1 MQKRLSPVKT
11 GLKAIYYGALTFS
24 LFLIHFYALSAR
36 SVAEQDI
43 HKVILSLEFENATL
57 YEAFDQLE
65 KASGFHVVYN
75 RGMIDAN
82 KRINYIASNKTLAAI
97 LSKILGEEYQFNQ
110 IENNI
115 VISNKSVPHFREG
128 WGIIQGT
135 ITDKDTGDPLIGAN
149 IWIDALTTGTTTNIS
164 GDYRLEQVP
173 EGTYVVMIS
182 YIGYITQTIRDV
194 QVNQKEVT
202 KMDIS
207 LAPSVMRLSDVVVQ
221 GTIDVKNVDVQNT
234 TELEMID
241 QIKTSNLIVTGIS
254 NEQIIRSLDF
264 NASEVVQ
271 RAPGVTVV
279 NDFINIRGLNERYNL
294 VFLDDMIAP
303 SSESDKRAFSFD
315 MLPSNVIDQ
324 VLIYRSPAPELPGD
338 FAGGIVKVETKN
350 SVPARQIQLN
360 VSSQYRQG
368 TTFDNVYSSN
378 GGDTDWLG
386 FDDGTRQLPSSFPD
400 RGGIPFVNIRDND
413 LSSTLPQTVADNAGL
428 ARQINSD
435 WSLVPDDFS
444 LDQRV
449 NLNYYDSWKIGK
461 TRLNN
466 LTAAFYS
473 REHRAFERQSQVGP
487 ATAGYGNVYTDS
499 LAQIDSWVGVMQNF
513 NLTIGKN
520 TSVQFNN
527 FFNNV
532 AEDRTIVRDGVDKGG
547 VGSTGDTLRQV
558 QFYWEERFL
567 YSGQITATHEFGQ
580 SIRHSIKGGGGY
592 SLIRQDIPNQR
603 QYQVRRNESFQ
614 PGTNQVFLVEEQ
626 GAEGLEYNLLNFQN
640 TNEYTQTYFLDYKL
654 ELPNRIHIK
663 VGGFAELKER
673 DFDNRFITIRPS
685 PEIVFGE
692 GIPQTG
698 PRREFVMS
706 EIFAPENFRLD
717 GTGLLIL
724 EENLEGS
731 SYNAT
736 NDMLAGYIGVYWPF
750 FEDKLSVYAGTRYEW
765 NELQLRTN
773 LLGLDD
779 VNDEFANV
787 DQLNRFWLPSVNLQY
802 KFRDDMSIRAA
813 YGKTLNRPQFREL
826 SVFSYFDFDLNANI
840 RGNAN
845 LIPAE
850 IHNFDLRWEYYPG
863 PSEWISAGLF
873 YKDFSNP
880 IEFYSLTTRG
890 SIRENL
896 APFNS
901 ESAESYGME
910 IEVRKNLSF
919 LPFPQARHF
928 SLLANFAWLDNEVD
942 VDTAIFEVFAPDL
955 IESGRPLQGSANLVV
970 NASLVYDNKLTGTT
984 ANLQYNVFGQRLF
997 LSANGFVSDIYEM
1010 PRHMLD
1016 FNVRQR
1022 IGRNFELQAG
1032 VKNILNQLVR
1042 FYRDFVRDEEYD
1054 PDEPLDTSVNDRESG
1069 SDYYFRRFEE
1079 GRYYSLGVNYII
1091 R

>member
-135 ITDKDTGDPLIGAN
+135 ITNKDTGDPLIGAN

-207 LAPSVMRLSDVVVQ
+207 LAPSVMRLSDVVVE

-386 FDDGTRQLPSSFPD
+386 FDDGTRQLPSNFPGA
-400 RGGIPFVNIRDND
+400 GGIPRVEVRDED
-413 LSSTLPQTVADNAGL
+413 LSSTLPQTLADNVGL

-435 WSLVPDDFS
+435 WSLLPDDFGP
-444 LDQRV
+444 DQRV
-449 NLNYYDSWKIGK
+449 NLNYYDSWKIGN
-461 TRLNN
+461 TRINN

-487 ATAGYGNVYTDS
+487 ISAGYGNIYTDS
-499 LAQIDSWVGVMQNF
+499 LSQIDTWVGAMQNF
-513 NLTIGKN
+513 NLTIGDR
-520 TSVQFNN
+520 TSIQFNN

-547 VGSTGDTLRQV
+547 PGGTRDTLRQV
-558 QFYWEERFL
+558 QFYWEERML
-567 YSGQITATHEFGQ
+567 YSGQLTAKHEFGQ
-580 SIRHSIKGGGGY
+580 SIRHSFKAGGGY
-592 SLIRQDIPNQR
+592 SFIQQDIPNQR

-614 PGTNQVFLVEEQ
+614 PGENQIFLVVEQ

-654 ELPNRIHIK
+654 ELPNKIHVK
-663 VGGFAELKER
+663 LGGFAELKER
-673 DFDNRFITIRPS
+673 DFSNRFVTIRPS

-692 GIPQTG
+692 DIDITG
-698 PRREFVMS
+698 PSREFVMS
-706 EIFAPENFRLD
+706 DIFAPENFRLD
-717 GTGLLIL
+717 GSGLVIG
-724 EENLEGS
+724 EELQAGS
-731 SYNAT
+731 SYDAT
-736 NDMLAGYIGVYWPF
+736 NDLLAGYIGIYLPF
-750 FEDKLSVYAGTRYEW
+750 FNDKLSIYAGTRYEW
-765 NELQLRTN
+765 NELQLRTT
-773 LLGLDD
+773 LVGLDI
-779 VNDEFANV
+779 NDEFANV
-787 DQLNRFWLPSVNLQY
+787 DQLNRFWLPSANLQY
-802 KFRDDMSIRAA
+802 KLRDDMSLRAA

-826 SVFSYFDFDLNANI
+826 SVFNYFDFDLNANI
-840 RGNAN
+840 RGNAD

-863 PSEWISAGLF
+863 PGEWISAGFF

-880 IEFYSLTTRG
+880 IEFYSLTTRA

-896 APFNS
+896 FPFNS

-942 VDTAIFEVFAPDL
+942 VDTAVFVAFVPDL
-955 IESGRPLQGSANLVV
+955 VESGRPLQGSANLVV

-1010 PRHMLD
+1010 PRHLLD

-1022 IGRNFELQAG
+1022 IGRNFEVQAG
-1032 VKNILNQLVR
+1032 VKNMLNQLVR

-1054 PDEPLDTSVNDRESG
+1054 PDEMLDNSAVAREDG

>member
-207 LAPSVMRLSDVVVQ
+207 LAPSVMRLSDVVVE

-338 FAGGIVKVETKN
+338 FAGGIVRVETKK

-386 FDDGTRQLPSSFPD
+386 FDDGTRELPSSFPG
-400 RGGIPFVNIRDND
+400 RGGIPNVFLSGSD
-413 LSSTLPQTVADNAGL
+413 LSGTLPQTIADNAGV
-428 ARQINSD
+428 ARQINND
-435 WSLVPDDFS
+435 WSLISDDFRP
-444 LDQRV
+444 DQRV
-449 NLNYYDSWKIGK
+449 NLNYYDSWKMGN

-487 ATAGYGNVYTDS
+487 DGAGYGNIYTDS
-499 LAQIDSWVGVMQNF
+499 LSQIDTWVGAMQNL
-513 NLTIGKN
+513 NLMISDHTTIE
-520 TSVQFNN
+520 FNN

-547 VGSTGDTLRQV
+547 PRSTQDTVRNV
-558 QFYWEERFL
+558 QFYWEERML
-567 YSGQITATHEFGQ
+567 YSGQLTATHEFGQ
-580 SIRHSIKGGGGY
+580 DIKHWIKGGGGY
-592 SLIRQDIPNQR
+592 SFIQQNIPNQR
-603 QYQVRRNESFQ
+603 QFQVRRNANLA
-614 PGTNQVFLVEEQ
+614 PGINQVFLTAEQ
-626 GAEGLEYNLLNFQN
+626 GAEGFEYNLLNFQE

-654 ELPNRIHIK
+654 ELPNKMHVK

-673 DFDNRFITIRPS
+673 DFDNRFITIRPT
-685 PEIVFGE
+685 PETIYGE
-692 GIPQTG
+692 AIPITG
-698 PRREFVMS
+698 PNREFIMS
-706 EIFAPENFRLD
+706 DLFAPGNFQLD
-717 GTGLLIL
+717 GSGLLIG
-724 EENLEGS
+724 EESLEGS

-736 NDMLAGYIGVYWPF
+736 NDMFAGYIGIFLPF
-750 FEDKLSVYAGTRYEW
+750 LNDRLSVYAGTRYEY
-765 NELQLRTN
+765 NELKLRTA
-773 LLGLDD
+773 LVGIIQDD
-779 VNDEFANV
+779 SSNV

-802 KFRDDMSIRAA
+802 KLADDMVIRAA

-826 SVFSYFDFDLNANI
+826 SIFNYFDFDLNANV
-840 RGNAN
+840 RGNQN

-863 PSEWISAGLF
+863 PGEWISAGIF

-880 IEFYSLTTRG
+880 IESYSLTTRN

-896 APFNS
+896 VPFNS
-901 ESAESYGME
+901 QSAESYGVE
-910 IEVRKNLSF
+910 VEVRKNLSF
-919 LPFPQARHF
+919 LPIPQARHF
-928 SLLANFAWLDNEVD
+928 SLLANFAWLDNEAD
-942 VDTAIFEVFAPDL
+942 VDTTIFVNFSPDL
-955 IESGRPLQGSANLVV
+955 IESGRPLQGSSNLVV

-1010 PRHMLD
+1010 PRHLLD
-1016 FNVRQR
+1016 FNVKQR
-1022 IGRNFELQAG
+1022 IGRNFEVQAG

-1054 PDEPLDTSVNDRESG
+1054 PDEPLDTSVYNLRENG

-1079 GRYYSLGVNYII
+1079 GRYYSLGVNYIF

>member
-338 FAGGIVKVETKN
+338 FAGGIVRVETKK
-350 SVPARQIQLN
+350 SVPARQIQFN

-368 TTFDNVYSSN
+368 TTFDNVFSSN

-386 FDDGTRQLPSSFPD
+386 FDDGTRQLPSSFPE
-400 RGGIPFVNIRDND
+400 RGGIPFVFISGED
-413 LSSTLPQTVADNAGL
+413 LSGTAPQTVADNVGL
-428 ARQINSD
+428 ARQINND
-435 WSLVPDDFS
+435 WSLVPDDFG
-444 LDQRV
+444 LDQRA
-449 NLNYYDSWKIGK
+449 NLNYYDSWKIGN

-487 ATAGYGNVYTDS
+487 DNAGYGNVYTDNLS
-499 LAQIDSWVGVMQNF
+499 QIDTWVGAMQNF
-513 NLTIGKN
+513 NLTIGEN
-520 TSVQFNN
+520 TTLEFNN

-532 AEDRTIVRDGVDKGG
+532 AENRTIVRDGVDKGG
-547 VGSTGDTLRQV
+547 PGSTRDTLRLV
-558 QFYWEERFL
+558 QFYWEERML
-567 YSGQITATHEFGQ
+567 YNGQITVTHEFGKR
-580 SIRHSIKGGGGY
+580 IRHWFKGGGGY
-592 SLIRQDIPNQR
+592 SLIEQDIPNQR
-603 QYQVRRNESFQ
+603 QFQVRRRPSFQ
-614 PGTNQVFLVEEQ
+614 PGVNEVFLAVEQ
-626 GAEGLEYNLLNFQN
+626 GAEGFEYNLLNFQS
-640 TNEYTQTYFLDYKL
+640 TNEYTHTYFLDYKL
-654 ELPNRIHIK
+654 ELPNKIHMK
-663 VGGFAELKER
+663 LGGFAELKER
-673 DFDNRFITIRPS
+673 DFDNRFITIRPT
-685 PEIVFGE
+685 PETILDENIDIVGT
-692 GIPQTG
+692 Q
-698 PRREFVMS
+698 REFIMS
-706 EIFAPENFRLD
+706 DIFAPENFRLD
-717 GTGLLIL
+717 GSGFVIG
-724 EENLEGS
+724 EESLEGS
-731 SYNAT
+731 SYEAT
-736 NDMLAGYIGVYWPF
+736 NDTYAGYVGLYLPF
-750 FEDKLSVYAGTRYEW
+750 FEDKLSIYAGTRYEW
-765 NELQLRTN
+765 NNLRLRTQ
-773 LLGLDD
+773 LVGFDD
-779 VNDEFANV
+779 ITNV

-802 KFRDDMSIRAA
+802 KFRDDMTIRAA

-826 SVFSYFDFDLNANI
+826 SRFSYFDFDLNANV
-840 RGNAN
+840 RGNEG
-845 LIPAE
+845 LTPAE

-863 PSEWISAGLF
+863 PGEWISAGLF
-873 YKDFSNP
+873 FKNFNNP
-880 IEFYSLTTRG
+880 IEFYSLTTRS

-896 APFNS
+896 VPFNS
-901 ESAESYGME
+901 ESAESYGVE
-910 IEVRKNLSF
+910 LEVRKSLAFVS
-919 LPFPQARHF
+919 PVARHF
-928 SLLANFAWLDNEVD
+928 ALLANFAWLDNQVD
-942 VDTAIFEVFAPDL
+942 VDTSFFVSFSPDL
-955 IESGRPLQGSANLVV
+955 VESGRPLQGSANLVV

-1022 IGRNFELQAG
+1022 LGRNFEVQAG

-1042 FYRDFVRDEEYD
+1042 FYRDFVRDEEYN
-1054 PDEPLDTSVNDRESG
+1054 PDELLDTSSPSASLREEG